1 MRDFVL
7 EMKDF
12 ADGINT
18 LVGERGAT
26 LSGGQQ
32 QRLSI
37 ARALYGNPTLLVL
50 DDPLSAVDASVGER
64 IFQNAIVDW
73 AKDTGAA
80 VLMATNQLHI
90 LSRCDHIVVLADGC
104 VQAQGTYAEIQ
115 AIGSEISAMLNEK
128 QEASVDEVLDEMAK
142 YKKDKEKNTAVQ
154 SKKEDGPLEPAPDAK
169 APAKQ
174 AAEGSKQAAEGSK
187 QAAEGSATGAVASSV
202 YTQYAAALGWGKVVV
217 YMCGVFATYG
227 FMAFADWWLTI
238 WVKARNEPRAAD
250 TEGVVPDL

>member
-174 AAEGSKQAAEGSK
+174 AAEGSKQAAEGS
-187 QAAEGSATGAVASSV
+187 ATGAVASSV